1 MSSSFQ
7 ILPAIFVLIAEY
19 KIASSFNYFLS
30 QVFFVF
36 FPNIMLQGIRSTILK
51 AISPLKIGRAY
62 YCYY

>member
-30 QVFFVF
+30 QVFLVF
-36 FPNIMLQGIRSTILK
+36 FPTS
-51 AISPLKIGRAY
+51 
-62 YCYY
+62 CYKEFDRQF